1 MALRAVALVGVLL
14 LLASACSDVAE
25 TSADPTPTAVGTST
39 PTAAASESA
48 SAVAPTP
55 ADAPDNRP
63 GLLVAV
69 IRPSGP
75 LELRRV
81 DRATHRSTTVRVL
94 EAPVDGAQVVDVAM
108 ADGPEPVICASW
120 HLTPGPVFDD
130 LETALTCYPWG
141 SSRGS
146 GIANVERPIEIALTS
161 AGTRIAWSLATA
173 GESNPIFSTARL
185 SDGQV
190 ADIVRRRGQAA
201 ESDDAFTGRDIQDL
215 AWTDNS
221 HLAVSTSV
229 QSDDGPELFH
239 VDVDGEPGRG
249 WLEDAPVVPGPT
261 DSGYTTYDGVRSA
274 GATTALA
281 HKRGYNLA
289 DEGERPPDQAV
300 RIEVASGRVLQVL
313 ATAAEGRTLIDV
325 SGTEEA
331 VLYVT
336 GAFDDDGGTD
346 TKAYLRLPG
355 ESRGTLIT
363 GLPAG
368 FETVVA
374 QG

>member
-14 LLASACSDVAE
+14 FTSACSDVAE
-25 TSADPTPTAVGTST
+25 TSADPTPTPVGTST
-39 PTAAASESA
+39 PTAAASKSA
-48 SAVAPTP
+48 SAVASRP

-81 DRATHRSTTVRVL
+81 DRTTHRSTTVRAL
-94 EAPVDGAQVVDVAM
+94 EAPVDGAQVIDVAM

-161 AGTRIAWSLATA
+161 AGTRIAWSLATE
-173 GESNPIFSTARL
+173 GESNPIFSTAML

-249 WLEDAPVVPGPT
+249 WLQDAPVVPGPT

-281 HKRGYNLA
+281 RKRGYSLA
-289 DEGERPPDQAV
+289 GEGERPPDQAV
-300 RIEVASGRVLQVL
+300 RIDVASGRVLQVL
-313 ATAAEGRTLIDV
+313 ATAAEGRNLINV

-336 GAFDDDGGTD
+336 GDFGGDGGTD
-346 TKAYLRLPG
+346 AKAYLRLPG

-363 GLPAG
+363 GLPAD